1 LKPFRSVNNFPFN
14 LFLTSRFSLSMIGKI
29 FPGDEEKAIMKIS
42 ERISRWIRDQ
52 VETAGAAGVLVGLSG
67 GIDSAVVA
75 VLAKRAMGD
84 QVLALLLPCRSLV
97 DDERDALLVADT
109 FGIRRERVDLSPVY
123 DAFLRQ
129 LPDSGEMCRS
139 NLKPRLRMTASYY
152 FANKLNY
159 LVAGTGNKS
168 ERLMGYF
175 TKFGDGGVDLLPI
188 GDLTKAQVRKLAEE
202 LEIPPRIIDR
212 PPSAGLWPGQTDEEE
227 MNIRYEDLDKII
239 ISLER
244 RKEPKLPKTQMSYV
258 KGMIAR
264 SRHKRSTP
272 PIFHLKSV

>member
-1 LKPFRSVNNFPFN
+1 
-14 LFLTSRFSLSMIGKI
+14 
-29 FPGDEEKAIMKIS
+29 MKLS
-42 ERISRWIRDQ
+42 ERITRWIRDQ
-52 VETAGAAGVLVGLSG
+52 VEAAGAAGVVVGLSG

-84 QVLALLLPCRSLV
+84 NVLTLLLPCRSLV
-97 DDERDALLVADT
+97 EDERDALLVADT

-123 DAFLRQ
+123 DSFLCQ
-129 LPDSGEMCRS
+129 LPDAGEMCQA
-139 NLKPRLRMTASYY
+139 NLKPRLRMTALYY

-175 TKFGDGGVDLLPI
+175 TKFGDGGADFLPLA
-188 GDLTKAQVRKLAEE
+188 DLTKSQVRKLAEE
-202 LEIPPRIIDR
+202 LGIPPRVIER
-212 PPSAGLWPGQTDEEE
+212 PPSAGLWAGQTDEEE
-227 MNIRYEDLDKII
+227 MNIRYEELDKII
-239 ISLER
+239 ISLEKR
-244 RKEPKLPKTQMSYV
+244 EESKLQRTQLSYV

-264 SRHKRSTP
+264 SRHKRNIP

>member
-1 LKPFRSVNNFPFN
+1 
-14 LFLTSRFSLSMIGKI
+14 
-29 FPGDEEKAIMKIS
+29 MKLS
-42 ERISRWIRDQ
+42 ERITRWIRDQ
-52 VETAGAAGVLVGLSG
+52 VEAAGAAGVVVGLSG

-84 QVLALLLPCRSLV
+84 NFLALLLPCRSLAE
-97 DDERDALLVADT
+97 DERDALLVADT

-123 DAFLRQ
+123 DSFLCQ
-129 LPDSGEMCRS
+129 LPDAGEMCQA
-139 NLKPRLRMTASYY
+139 NLKPRLRMTALYY

-175 TKFGDGGVDLLPI
+175 TKFGDGGADFLPI
-188 GDLTKAQVRKLAEE
+188 ADLTKSQVRKLAEE
-202 LEIPPRIIDR
+202 LGVPPRVIDR
-212 PPSAGLWPGQTDEEE
+212 PPSAGLWAGQTDEEE
-227 MNIRYEDLDKII
+227 MNIRYEELDKII
-239 ISLER
+239 ISLE
-244 RKEPKLPKTQMSYV
+244 KSEVPKLQRTQLSYV

-264 SRHKRSTP
+264 SRHKRNIP

>member
-1 LKPFRSVNNFPFN
+1 
-14 LFLTSRFSLSMIGKI
+14 
-29 FPGDEEKAIMKIS
+29 MKLS
-42 ERISRWIRDQ
+42 ERITRWIRDQ
-52 VETAGAAGVLVGLSG
+52 VEAAGAAGVVVGLSG

-84 QVLALLLPCRSLV
+84 NVLALLLPCRSLV
-97 DDERDALLVADT
+97 EDERDALLVADT

-123 DAFLRQ
+123 DSFICQ
-129 LPDSGEMCRS
+129 LPDAGEMCQA
-139 NLKPRLRMTASYY
+139 NLKPRLRMTALYY

-175 TKFGDGGVDLLPI
+175 TKFGDGGADFLPLA
-188 GDLTKAQVRKLAEE
+188 DLTKSQVRKLAEE
-202 LEIPPRIIDR
+202 LGIPPRVIDR
-212 PPSAGLWPGQTDEEE
+212 PPSAGLWAGQTDEEE
-227 MNIRYEDLDKII
+227 MNIRYEELDKII
-239 ISLER
+239 ISLEKR
-244 RKEPKLPKTQMSYV
+244 EESKLQRTQLSYV

-264 SRHKRSTP
+264 SRHKRNIP

>member
-1 LKPFRSVNNFPFN
+1 
-14 LFLTSRFSLSMIGKI
+14 MIIEI
-29 FPGDEEKAIMKIS
+29 FPLVEEKPGMKLS

-52 VETAGAAGVLVGLSG
+52 VEAAGAAGVLVGLSG

-84 QVLALLLPCRSLV
+84 DVLALLLPCHSLAE
-97 DDERDALLVADT
+97 DERDALLVAET

-123 DAFLRQ
+123 DAFLCQ
-129 LPDSGEMCRS
+129 LPDAGQMCQV
-139 NLKPRLRMTASYY
+139 NLKPRLRMTALYY
-152 FANKLNY
+152 FGNKSNY

-175 TKFGDGGVDLLPI
+175 TKFGDGGADFLPI
-188 GDLTKAQVRKLAEE
+188 GDLTKSQVRKLAEE

-212 PPSAGLWPGQTDEEE
+212 PPSAGFWAGQTDEEE

-239 ISLER
+239 ISLEKR
-244 RKEPKLPKTQMSYV
+244 EEPRLPKTQLSYV

-264 SRHKRSTP
+264 SRHKRNTP

>member
-1 LKPFRSVNNFPFN
+1 
-14 LFLTSRFSLSMIGKI
+14 
-29 FPGDEEKAIMKIS
+29 MKLS
-42 ERISRWIRDQ
+42 ERITRWIRDQ
-52 VETAGAAGVLVGLSG
+52 VEAAGAAGVVVGLSG

-84 QVLALLLPCRSLV
+84 NLLALLLPCRSLV
-97 DDERDALLVADT
+97 EDERDALLVADT

-123 DAFLRQ
+123 DCFLCQ
-129 LPDSGEMCRS
+129 LPNAGEKCQA
-139 NLKPRLRMTASYY
+139 NLKPRLRMTVLYY

-175 TKFGDGGVDLLPI
+175 TKFGDGGADFLPI
-188 GDLTKAQVRKLAEE
+188 ADLTKSQVRKLAEE
-202 LEIPPRIIDR
+202 LGIPPRVIDR
-212 PPSAGLWPGQTDEEE
+212 PPSAGLWAGQTDEEE
-227 MNIRYEDLDKII
+227 MNIRYEELDKII
-239 ISLER
+239 ISLEKR
-244 RKEPKLPKTQMSYV
+244 EEPKLQRTQLSYV

-264 SRHKRSTP
+264 SRHKRNIP

>member
-1 LKPFRSVNNFPFN
+1 
-14 LFLTSRFSLSMIGKI
+14 MIGKI

-84 QVLALLLPCRSLV
+84 HVLALLLPCHSLV

-188 GDLTKAQVRKLAEE
+188 GDLTKSQVRKLAEE

-212 PPSAGLWPGQTDEEE
+212 PPSAGLWAGQTDEEE

-244 RKEPKLPKTQMSYV
+244 RKEAKLPKTQMSYV